1 VGHIFSCHLQD
12 TNNFFAAQK
21 KKQLPKL
28 GQIGQSKPLVI
39 QDHRIDDLLKNRMD
53 KAPPGV

>member
-1 VGHIFSCHLQD
+1 MPPAGH
-12 TNNFFAAQK
+12 NFFAAQK